1 MNTIQDLF
9 KVDGGF
15 GQLPVP
21 VRSDPH
27 PEVPELDSLYH
38 FEDANRVMDYIAFL
52 AGKTAKKNLW
62 LNGPTGAGKSSFV
75 RQVSARLVIP
85 TFELGCHNGTEL
97 GEILGRI
104 EPTAE
109 GLAWVDGPML
119 SAMRCGGVVL
129 LDEWDQVHPTI
140 AMGCNKVLD
149 SRRYVIPSS
158 GEVVVAHPFFRVVVT
173 GNSSGGGDDTGHYRA
188 VQTQNAAQRQRWAYM
203 HIGYMPHE
211 QEKTLLK
218 TITEKDS
225 EGAMRSVADEVIDA
239 MLSLADA
246 TRKLF
251 AGELVGNES
260 TPIGVVISTRTLRD
274 WVGDTLRRRFLPGGE
289 SSDYIYKALCWNLL
303 DGCDSQDR
311 EVIDGLW
318 KRLFGSNS

>member
-1 MNTIQDLF
+1 MATIQELF
-9 KVDGGF
+9 GVDGGF
-15 GQLPVP
+15 GHLPVP
-21 VRSDPH
+21 VRTDPH
-27 PEVPELDSLYH
+27 PEIPELDVLHH

-62 LNGPTGAGKSSFV
+62 LNGPTGSGKSSFV
-75 RQVSARLVIP
+75 RQVSARLAIP

-104 EPTAE
+104 EPTAD

-149 SRRYVIPSS
+149 TRRYVIPAT
-158 GEVVVAHPFFRVVVT
+158 GEQVIAHPFFRVVVT
-173 GNSSGGGDDTGHYRA
+173 GNSCGGGDETGHHRG

-203 HIGYMPHE
+203 HIGYMPIE
-211 QEKTLLK
+211 QEKALLK
-218 TITEKDS
+218 SISVLDN
-225 EGAMRSVADEVIDA
+225 EGQPRSVADELLDA

-251 AGELVGNES
+251 AGELAGNES
-260 TPIGVVISTRTLRD
+260 TPIDVVISTRTLRD
-274 WVGDTLRRRFLPGGE
+274 WVGDTLRRRYLPGGE
-289 SSDYIYKALCWNLL
+289 RTNYTYAALCWNVL
-303 DGCDSQDR
+303 DGCNSKDR
-311 EVIDGLW
+311 EVIDGIW
-318 KRLFGSNS
+318 KRLFGSKP